1 MLGRCRWI
9 ALNILLFAN
18 FSACDMGY
26 PTQEWGSPA
35 YDHTSRGGLLDLT
48 GLHAALPCISCHD
61 SGTFLPLFDPVDG
74 NDCVACHQADY
85 DGEHAGSGY
94 PTTCAAC
101 HTPTVWSNGEFNHE
115 AISGGFVLV
124 GTHAEKACT
133 ACHDAA
139 TFAPLFDPVDG
150 NDCVACHQA
159 DYDGEHAGSGYPT
172 NCAACHTPTVW
183 IPANFDHDRDYFP
196 IFSGKHR
203 GKWSVSG
210 CSTCHTNPDNFSS
223 FTCFACHK
231 HNQTNMDNDHS
242 EVSGYEYSSPA
253 CLSCHPNGTA

>member
-1 MLGRCRWI
+1 
-9 ALNILLFAN
+9 
-18 FSACDMGY
+18 
-26 PTQEWGSPA
+26 
-35 YDHTSRGGLLDLT
+35 
-48 GLHAALPCISCHD
+48 
-61 SGTFLPLFDPVDG
+61 
-74 NDCVACHQADY
+74 
-85 DGEHAGSGY
+85 
-94 PTTCAAC
+94 
-101 HTPTVWSNGEFNHE
+101 
-115 AISGGFVLV
+115 
-124 GTHAEKACT
+124 
-133 ACHDAA
+133 
-139 TFAPLFDPVDG
+139 LFDPVDG